1 VSVSVTHSRPHYP
14 YTLPSL
20 WQMALVG
27 MVTPDQLGGLLGHP
41 AAVPD
46 PAAGAKGPIRRPA
59 TQAQYRTLHAG
70 VGVLDR
76 APTPGQRT
84 GGLSVVFSNDK
95 SVSLVE
101 LLLTPHQE
109 WAKRAADR
117 RAACVAPVVEETMK
131 LFTVGKAR
139 EPARGGYAEQLHHL
153 LSAPNAPQD
162 HVHVE
167 IINAAWGA
175 GDRVQSVRNFGEA
188 VYGRAALMNAE
199 SQKLLS
205 DHYARQGLACVLEGE
220 NCRVAAVPRAVS
232 DLMSDS
238 RRLIQALKDEGVVP
252 DTRRGADL
260 ANYHARVAAEVRIEL
275 PKDAKPAEV
284 QAAWLRVIGDR
295 AHEAAVDLHPVAQEV
310 ARQRAGPSLAAAD
323 PYEDKAAAYEAVR
336 AGAREIETPLTK
348 AELEVRLILAS
359 VPAQRATLASVRA
372 HADIAARNPRAY
384 GLDTLSLRDA
394 ATGAVT
400 QVYAPPKVLAE
411 YARTLL
417 DRREEGDR
425 PVTPKARTP
434 AVAAPSPPPAAAAT
448 PAGREPTDP
457 KDLLPVVIK
466 PTAPAA
472 GGSAGR
478 RPAGHGE
485 SLPALF
491 APSAPPAKP
500 LKPVPPVPRGGPRE
514 YLPVPSAAAP
524 PARVP
529 PEPPPRGAPPP
540 AKLDGWR
547 TRVKSST
554 ADAPPGSRPHGRR
567 TWRAFGAKVYAW
579 LKDKFGSPE
588 LTKTISAGREVE
600 WFLDGY
606 SKGSKRRSHAEA
618 VKAMLFR
625 TWSTPDRVAE
635 AGERRYREVRACER
649 LRPGSTLVVDDRAG
663 RLTEKQEKYLAR
675 IAERDGAKLEV
686 LRPRLEPDHD
696 RPAAA
701 RDGTQSRGRHSPP
714 PPPPPPEPPPG
725 RSR

>member
-1 VSVSVTHSRPHYP
+1 MSVSVTHSRPHYP
-14 YTLPSL
+14 YTPFSL

-27 MVTPDQLGGLLGHP
+27 MATPDQLGGLLGHP
-41 AAVPD
+41 AVVPD
-46 PAAGAKGPIRRPA
+46 PAAGGKGPIRRPA
-59 TQAQYRTLHAG
+59 TAAQYRALHAG

-95 SVSLVE
+95 SVSVVE
-101 LLLTPHQE
+101 YLLTPHQE

-117 RAACVAPVVEETMK
+117 RAACVAPVVEATLE

-139 EPARGGYAEQLHHL
+139 EPARGGYAELNHHL
-153 LSAPNAPQD
+153 LSGPNAPQD
-162 HVHVE
+162 HVHAEVL
-167 IINAAWGA
+167 NLARGG

-188 VYGRAALMNAE
+188 VYGRAELMNAE

-205 DHYARQGLACVLEGE
+205 DHYAKQGLACVLEGE

-238 RRLIQALKDEGVVP
+238 KRLIQALKDEGVVP
-252 DTRRGADL
+252 DDRRGADL

-275 PKDAKPAEV
+275 PGDAEPEQV
-284 QAAWLRVIGDR
+284 QGVWLRVIEDR
-295 AHEAAVDLHPVAQEV
+295 AREARVDLLPVAQEV

-372 HADIAARNPRAY
+372 HADIASRNPRAY

-394 ATGAVT
+394 ATNAVT

-411 YARTLL
+411 YARALLERRAEL
-417 DRREEGDR
+417 DRS
-425 PVTPKARTP
+425 V
-434 AVAAPSPPPAAAAT
+434 AAAAPT
-448 PAGREPTDP
+448 PTLSAPTPPIGGSAKPAAGRDPTDP
-457 KDLLPVVIK
+457 KELLPVVIK
-466 PTAPAA
+466 PAALADAPA
-472 GGSAGR
+472 AGR
-478 RPAGHGE
+478 RPAGPGE
-485 SLPALF
+485 LLPVLY
-491 APSAPPAKP
+491 APPAPPAKP
-500 LKPVPPVPRGGPRE
+500 HTPPPPAPRGGPRE

-540 AKLDGWR
+540 ARPGGWR
-547 TRVKSST
+547 TRVESST
-554 ADAPPGSRPHGRR
+554 ADGPPGSRPGGRR
-567 TWRAFGAKVYAW
+567 TWRGFGAKVYAW

-625 TWSTPDRVAE
+625 PWSTPDRVAE

-649 LRPGSTLVVDDRAG
+649 LRPGSTLVIDDRAG

-686 LRPRLEPDHD
+686 VRPRLEPDHD

-701 RDGTQSRGRHSPP
+701 RGGTQSRGRHSPP
-714 PPPPPPEPPPG
+714 PPPPEPPPG